1 MRRPPQITRTEALS
15 LIHFRVRELRGRL
28 RARLLREESRE
39 REALKYVLRE
49 APAGDPEAVL
59 AALDRYATRRRFLMN
74 VGPWKGAVLD
84 EIIAGHRVQH
94 ALELGSYCG
103 YSAVR
108 IGRLLAPHGGLLVGV
123 ERSRE
128 HAVIAR
134 EIAAHAGLSQTVEI
148 LIGPSEELLTRTE
161 TVFDLIFM
169 DHAKER
175 YLPDLRLLLN
185 RGMLR
190 RGGLLVADNVGI
202 FASDLEDFLAEL
214 RSPPWHC
221 ELRELPLEYNE
232 GIPDAVAIATWRG
245 P

>member
-1 MRRPPQITRTEALS
+1 MRRPPQITRAKALS
-15 LIHFRVRELRGRL
+15 LIHFRARELRGRL

-49 APAGDPEAVL
+49 APAGDAEAVL
-59 AALDRYATRRRFLMN
+59 AALDRYAARRRFLMN
-74 VGPWKGAVLD
+74 VGAQKGAVLD
-84 EIIAGHRVQH
+84 ELIAERGVRQ

-108 IGRLLAPHGGLLVGV
+108 IGRMLAPNGGLLVSV

-134 EIAAHAGLSQTVEI
+134 EIIAHADLSQTVEI
-148 LIGPSEELLTRTE
+148 LIGPSEELLTRLE
-161 TVFDLIFM
+161 TVFDLVFM

-175 YLPDLRLLLN
+175 YLPDLRLLLD

-202 FASDLEDFLAEL
+202 FSADLGGFLAEL
-214 RSPPWHC
+214 RAPPWRC
-221 ELRELPLEYNE
+221 ELRALPLEYNE
-232 GIPDAVAIATWRG
+232 GIPDAVAVATWLG